1 MKALKTVALTVAGV
15 CVAVNA
21 GLAAEAYDI
30 TIPAVPEKKIAIP
43 DVPPVKIHYA
53 EQNSSEDAAAHSEAA
68 SYSSESLDRSI
79 GFSKRTPPDWGKKE
93 TVKLSKEAQAGDV
106 NGGKVALYLRG
117 PLMEPDAAAR
127 ALKEEGFSVLAR
139 FPVDKEQQRIVIV
152 FTDDSMQKTAEKPGR
167 GFTASLRMLV
177 DKKDGNISIQN
188 PLYVFKAFLQDDY
201 DETAAKRTLE
211 KLRSRFAGVKNS
223 EDSAKYAVLPKY
235 RFMDAMPYYQDMLE
249 VGSGTTADLLA
260 KARASG
266 KVVFEQKLGNGAV
279 LLGMKLNHK
288 RSKFVDKIGYQNAAL
303 LPYPLLIEAGKAK
316 ILDPKYYIAVMYP
329 QLSISNFMGISNTPR
344 SIEKEC
350 RKIFR

>member
-1 MKALKTVALTVAGV
+1 MKMFQTVALTVAGI
-15 CVAVNA
+15 CVAANA
-21 GLAAEAYDI
+21 VYAAQAYDI

-43 DVPPVKIHYA
+43 NVPPVKIHYA
-53 EQNSSEDAAAHSEAA
+53 EQNASEDAAAHSDEA

-93 TVKLSKEAQAGDV
+93 TVQISKEAQPGDV
-106 NGGKVALYLRG
+106 NGGKVSLYLRG
-117 PLMEPDAAAR
+117 PFMEPKAVVS
-127 ALKEEGFSVLAR
+127 ALKEEGFSVLVQT
-139 FPVDKEQQRIVIV
+139 PVDKEQQRIVIV
-152 FTDDSMQKTAEKPGR
+152 FTDDALKKAAVKPGR
-167 GFTASLRMLV
+167 GFAASLRILV
-177 DKKDGNISIQN
+177 DKKDANISIQN
-188 PLYVFKAFLQDDY
+188 PLYVSKAFLQDDY
-201 DETAAKRTLE
+201 DETAAKQTLT
-211 KLRSRFAGVKNS
+211 KLRSRFAGVTNS
-223 EDSAKYAVLPKY
+223 EDSVKFAVLPKY

-249 VGSGTTADLLA
+249 VGSGASADLLG

-266 KVVFEQKLGNGAV
+266 KVVFEQKLDNGAV

-303 LPYPLLIEAGKAK
+303 LPYPLLIEDGKAK

-350 RKIFR
+350 RKIFH